1 LGEAGSRT
9 AQVDRKGKPF
19 VAFTET
25 RAKKMAM
32 RVPEALRP
40 AARQVL
46 VRYRH
51 RRLTPDDVVLA
62 AYPKSGSTWLRFVL
76 AGALSGRDMN
86 FDVIRTVSPPVGNQ
100 RKGPKIINGRGRLV
114 KSHEVPTFVPPRSR
128 HPRVICLVRDGRDV
142 AVSRFHHLRRWEGIP
157 DDFDAYFQRLLD
169 GSVRYGSWQEHV
181 RRWMNYVAQAPSPAM
196 IVRYEDLLERP
207 VETLLDVNAHCQL
220 GLEEQALADA
230 LSANTPERMRNKEA
244 SSRLLDS
251 HGSAPTTPFVRSAKA
266 GGWRLEL
273 NADSCARFEA
283 AAGRELLE
291 LGYPLST
298 PATGRA

>member
-1 LGEAGSRT
+1 MPPRVHSTTIEG
-9 AQVDRKGKPF
+9 QPF
-19 VAFTET
+19 VALPQTL
-25 RAKKMAM
+25 AKKVGTRMPGQ
-32 RVPEALRP
+32 VRP
-40 AARQVL
+40 AARRML

-51 RRLTPDDVVLA
+51 RGLTPDDVVLA

-76 AGALSGRDMN
+76 AGALSGQDMD

-100 RKGPKIINGRGRLV
+100 RKGPRIVNGRGRLV
-114 KSHEVPTFVPPRSR
+114 KSHELPIFVPPRSG

-157 DDFDAYFQRLLD
+157 DDFGAYFQRLLD
-169 GSVRYGSWQEHV
+169 GTVGYGSWQQHV
-181 RRWMNYVAQAPSPAM
+181 RRWMDYVAQAPAPAV

-207 VETLLDVNAHCQL
+207 VETLLDVNGQCEL
-220 GLEEQALADA
+220 GLDEQALADA
-230 LSANTPERMRNKEA
+230 LAANTPERMRNKEA

-266 GGWRLEL
+266 GGWREEL
-273 NADSCARFEA
+273 SEESCARFEA
-283 AAGRELLE
+283 AAGRELVE